1 MNEYLSL
8 AHAGEKTQGREDG
21 RGLVKV
27 NFLIRRR
34 DDCNSDSGGTV
45 LAIM

>member
-34 DDCNSDSGGTV
+34 DVATV
-45 LAIM
+45 IVGVRF